1 MDYSVFYFF
10 DFYIWIH
17 SLCVLWNGI
26 NYYDSNITFLIFLK
40 KKILTLP
47 WLSILSQD
55 HELFKNEDLVEETD
69 KYTEGKKKDTEDNKS
84 VPKDDHSDTDN
95 SVKKVLT
102 AIKNVWWYVL
112 KSWDPA
118 QEKAYRSPGLCRGQ
132 IPTSMEN
139 RNTSV
144 NDFVH
149 IL

>member
-1 MDYSVFYFF
+1 MTTISHLLF
-10 DFYIWIH
+10 
-17 SLCVLWNGI
+17 
-26 NYYDSNITFLIFLK
+26 FLK
-40 KKILTLP
+40 KKSLTLP

-55 HELFKNEDLVEETD
+55 HELFKNEDLAEETD
-69 KYTEGKKKDTEDNKS
+69 KYTEGKKEDAGDNKS
-84 VPKDDHSDTDN
+84 ITKDDHSDTHN

-118 QEKAYRSPGLCRGQ
+118 QEKAYRSPRLCRGQ

-144 NDFVH
+144 NEFVH
-149 IL
+149 ML